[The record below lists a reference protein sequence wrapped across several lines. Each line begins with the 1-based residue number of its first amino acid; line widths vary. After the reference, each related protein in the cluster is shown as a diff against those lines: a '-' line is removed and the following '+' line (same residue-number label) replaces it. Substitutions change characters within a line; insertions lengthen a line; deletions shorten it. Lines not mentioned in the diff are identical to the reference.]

1 MVSVSAWFGADIIV
15 SEEAFNFRET
25 EQGRDIVFYSL
36 GFERFSVL
44 KECDKDSE
52 VLERQGF
59 IVAQSR

>member
-1 MVSVSAWFGADIIV
+1 V

-36 GFERFSVL
+36 GFETFSVL